1 MDMTPNLNLP
11 IPNADADPPTMISEE
26 FPRLADALIML
37 DAIIFALQGVVAG
50 KAAADHTQAIS
61 TITGLTEAL
70 AAKMPANATFSLDS
84 LTDVQGA
91 ADALV
96 NYVLVKKASG
106 QWEPSTALAALGI
119 HNHSISEVVGLTEQL
134 VDILNDLTLKADA
147 IAARVRFYASGSA
160 LPSSNVGPI
169 WHADYAAIMTW
180 QTFSA
185 NGANYAG
192 YASIDIGAP
201 RLDGQSTPRT
211 GWLKRNGGSYSK
223 ATYAP
228 LWNWALHNG
237 RVVSLGSW
245 AAGAY
250 VFADNG
256 DGTFRLPDNRGEF
269 ERVWDDGRGVDS
281 GRAFGSSQLDQLQ
294 SWTGF
299 LDISSFGGGANMMSN
314 SGGAIGRN
322 NNVGASRPGLANSGS
337 AAADRM
343 TIDPASGGAR
353 TGGETRPRSVALLG
367 TIKF

>member
-1 MDMTPNLNLP
+1 MDTTPNLNLP
-11 IPNADADPPTMISEE
+11 IPNADAVPPTMISEE

-37 DAIIFALQGVVAG
+37 DAIIFALQGMVAG
-50 KAAADHTQAIS
+50 KAESDHTQAIS

-160 LPSSNVGPI
+160 LPTSNVGPI
-169 WHADYAAIMTW
+169 WHADYASIMTW
-180 QTFSA
+180 QTFNA
-185 NGANYAG
+185 NGANYTG
-192 YASIDIGAP
+192 YASAEIGSP
-201 RLDGQSTPRT
+201 RLDGQSAARP

-223 ATYAP
+223 TAYAP

-237 RVVSLGSW
+237 RVVTLGTW
-245 AAGAY
+245 AAGAF

-256 DGTFRLPDNRGEF
+256 DGTFKLPDNRGEF
-269 ERVWDDGRGVDS
+269 ERVWDDGRGIDA
-281 GRAFGSSQLDQLQ
+281 GRALGTSQLDAVQNATGTLSNALFNATGQTDGVLQ
-294 SWTGF
+294 YGLSTGDAN
-299 LDISSFGGGANMMSN
+299 LSVGGGQRRQ
-314 SGGAIGRN
+314 GALSFDL
-322 NNVGASRPGLANSGS
+322 SRQV
-337 AAADRM
+337 
-343 TIDPASGGAR
+343 R
-353 TGGETRPRSVALLG
+353 TSDQTRPRNVALLG